1 MEVNKGKANANNLQ
15 VAGQPLTL
23 RKEQNKFGR
32 SPFSRHMQQNN
43 LRNYVNRNNNHA
55 QAKAALALLHKK
67 KYL

>member
-1 MEVNKGKANANNLQ
+1 MEVNKGKNNANNLQ

-43 LRNYVNRNNNHA
+43 LRNYVNRNNHA
-55 QAKAALALLHKK
+55 QAKAALALLSKK

>member
-1 MEVNKGKANANNLQ
+1 MEVNKGKTNANNLQ

-43 LRNYVNRNNNHA
+43 LRNYVNRNNHA
-55 QAKAALALLHKK
+55 QAKAALALLSKK